1 MKALIDLHY
10 LPCLEYFTAILHAEK
25 ITIEK
30 HEQYVKQSYRNR
42 CYINTA
48 NGVLKLVVPV
58 TAKHGKALVKDVQVD
73 KNDKWRNNHWRAIAS
88 AYGKAPFFDH
98 YADELHNILF
108 KGHHFLYEL
117 NMDLLSF
124 CLQTL
129 QLSITLTESTSYQ
142 KMPEKGITDLRSTIS
157 PKNLHSD
164 RGYYFPSPYV
174 QVFGN
179 KFASNLSVIDLLFCE
194 GPNAIQIVN
203 SSIKGDLN
211 K

>member
-1 MKALIDLHY
+1 MKALLALHY
-10 LPCLEYFTAILHAEK
+10 LPNLEYFTIILHAEK

-48 NGVLKLVVPV
+48 NGPQMLVVPV

-73 KNDKWRNNHWRAIAS
+73 KNGNWQNNHWRAISS
-88 AYGKAPFFDH
+88 AYGKAPFFNH

-108 KGHHFLYEL
+108 KGHIFLYEL

-124 CLQTL
+124 CLQSL
-129 QLSITLTESTSYQ
+129 QVSLTLTESASY
-142 KMPEKGITDLRSTIS
+142 EKEPQRGVTDLRSVIS
-157 PKNLHSD
+157 AKNQHSD
-164 RGYYFPSPYV
+164 RYYYLPIPYV

-179 KFASNLSVIDLLFCE
+179 KFASNLSIIDLLFCE
-194 GPNAIQIVN
+194 GPNAIQIIK